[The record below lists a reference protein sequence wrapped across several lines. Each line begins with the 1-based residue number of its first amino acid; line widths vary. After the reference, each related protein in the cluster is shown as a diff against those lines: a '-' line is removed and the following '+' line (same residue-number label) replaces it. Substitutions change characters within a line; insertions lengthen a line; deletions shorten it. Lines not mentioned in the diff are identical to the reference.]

1 MKLWQLE
8 PFHIIFDLYLPRN
21 ICEIGTHHGR
31 TACQFVQYLA
41 PRVKNLQYTGY
52 DLFEQADAETAKQE
66 HNGKGPG
73 LMMRADRALRKM
85 QSVYPNFQFNLIKGN
100 TRSTM
105 TSTQIFDF
113 VYIDG
118 GHSYDTVMHDFAM
131 IRGSQAVVFDDCQ
144 IPGVR
149 RAVDEISAANKQY
162 LPVPLPVRQ
171 ERLKRQQLA
180 MFWKPGP
187 ELGSKLVQ
195 QLTTG

>member
-8 PFHIIFDLYLPRN
+8 PFHIIFDLYLPQN

-41 PRVKNLQYTGY
+41 PRVKGFKYTGY
-52 DLFEQADAETAKQE
+52 DLFEEADAETAKHE

-73 LMMRADRALRKM
+73 LLRRAEHSLRKM
-85 QSVYPNFQFNLIKGN
+85 QATYPNFQFNLVKGN

-105 TSTQIFDF
+105 TSTEIFDF

-149 RAVDEISAANKQY
+149 QAVDEIARANEQY
-162 LPVPLPVRQ
+162 FSVPLPVRQ

-180 MFWKPGP
+180 MFWQPGP
-187 ELGSKLVQ
+187 ELASKLIR
-195 QLTTG
+195 QLTTR